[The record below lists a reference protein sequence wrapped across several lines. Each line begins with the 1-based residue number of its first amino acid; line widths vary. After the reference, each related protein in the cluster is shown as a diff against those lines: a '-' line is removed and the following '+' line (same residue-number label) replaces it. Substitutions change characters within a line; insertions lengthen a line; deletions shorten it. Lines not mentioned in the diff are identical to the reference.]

1 MPRTYWV
8 APSPPMHIIDG
19 AAFNT
24 FTAFQDISPA
34 PAIKLPPNTG
44 EPGLTLEL
52 EAWGEFSN
60 TGTPTLSLGFFWG
73 TAAVV
78 LAQTALITTTT
89 AATSWPWWLYYRGR
103 VRTQGA
109 TGSIVGMGRL
119 LLGTSLTALTQ
130 QFLPTTLALRTVAID
145 TSIEKVVG
153 VGAQWGTSSVS
164 NTIKVNQ
171 FDVTLRD

>member
-1 MPRTYWV
+1 MRQYWV
-8 APSPPMHIIDG
+8 APIPPMHVLDG

-34 PAIKLPPNTG
+34 PAVKLPPNTLEVG
-44 EPGLTLEL
+44 VTLEM

-60 TGTPTLSLGFFWG
+60 TATPTLSIGFFFG

-78 LAQTALITTTT
+78 LGQTTLITTTT
-89 AATSWPWWLYYRGR
+89 GATSWLWQAWYKGR
-103 VRTQGA
+103 VRVIGA
-109 TGSIVGMGRL
+109 AGSIVGSGHL
-119 LLGTSLTALTQ
+119 SLGTSLTAMTDS
-130 QFLPTTLALRTVAID
+130 FIPATLALRTVAID

-171 FDVTLRD
+171 LDVTLRS